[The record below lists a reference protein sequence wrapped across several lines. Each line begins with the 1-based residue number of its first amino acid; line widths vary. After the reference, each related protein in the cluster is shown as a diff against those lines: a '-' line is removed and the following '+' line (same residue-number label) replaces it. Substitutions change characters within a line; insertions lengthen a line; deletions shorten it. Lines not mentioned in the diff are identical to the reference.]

1 MIERSY
7 SFICD
12 TCGEI
17 YDCHTGD
24 RRRATKKARELG
36 WIPHRGK
43 FCYCSV
49 ECFLASWG
57 DFYDR

>member
-7 SFICD
+7 SFVCD

-24 RRRATKKARELG
+24 IRRAIKEAREFG
-36 WIPHRGK
+36 WIPHRSRY
-43 FCYCSV
+43 CYCSE
-49 ECFLASWG
+49 ECFLASCEG
-57 DFYDR
+57 YYS